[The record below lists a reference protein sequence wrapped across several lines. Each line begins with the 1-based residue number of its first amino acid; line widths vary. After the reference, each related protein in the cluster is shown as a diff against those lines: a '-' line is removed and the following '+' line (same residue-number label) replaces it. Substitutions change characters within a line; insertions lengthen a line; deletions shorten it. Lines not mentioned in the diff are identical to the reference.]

1 MFSSS
6 GIESGFLVLPFTPP
20 ELLGAKMILV
30 YVTEALLGAF
40 ILIVAMVIYGI
51 KEGPPAMFYLN
62 GLLSAFALPLLPT
75 ALAYLVI
82 VPLMN
87 ASKLFRNKNFILYVG
102 GFLGMGFALAFNFY
116 IQSVTSKFG
125 NPQAAALF
133 ANPESMMARL
143 GKAWLPTWLAWK
155 AFDGAA
161 SPLGFL
167 AALGNLGLGLGCAAG
182 VAALL
187 GKAYVRSLQAYS
199 ETSAAKKKPTAAG
212 KGIFG
217 PGMIVKRPL
226 LRTLV
231 AREIRLMNREPMYLL
246 NGPFVMILMP
256 ALMAVIF
263 AAQRE
268 ALAEMSA
275 AIAPLLQGPGGYLV
289 PAAFGA
295 FLGSSTSIACTA
307 VSRDAK
313 ALPWI
318 RSLPIAPVKYFAA
331 KLLHAEV
338 FAVIGSLI
346 GCVAGVALFHT
357 AALDAVI
364 ALLLAGIVSTALNM
378 GGLCSTRP
386 FPGYTGTT
394 HRGDEAESQ
403 RGHRDPLDHG
413 AGRRPRRREP
423 LPGLAA
429 TTATRCSTGASS
441 WRRSSPGSASTLA
454 SRPNATRRW
463 RLDGGRQQAAAG
475 AAVDC
480 WRRRLRRRRPPPV
493 LAVLN
498 RAESDT
504 PPSATLPATMAVAE
518 AFLRLR
524 ERGSSRLDL
533 DEDYFVDLAHR
544 GAAEADK
551 VHGLADEARVARVAG
566 NSEDRAPPAR
576 RPGRRRRSIASA

>member
-1 MFSSS
+1 MRPRFLSLALLHLRSTFAFTLPMREEMKKPKIVLKTVGIGVGSLLLADVGFLFVMMNLTMYAGLKPIGLQGMLLLNAATTASILVFIMAFMVALSMFSTS

-30 YVTEALLGAF
+30 YVSEAALGAF

-51 KEGPPAMFYLN
+51 KEGPPVMFYLN

-75 ALAYLVI
+75 ALAYLAI

-116 IQSVTSKFG
+116 IQSITSKFG
-125 NPQAAALF
+125 NPQAAAMF
-133 ANPESMMARL
+133 ANPDSMMAKL

-167 AALGNLGLGLGCAAG
+167 AALGNLGLGAGVAAG

-187 GKAYVRSLQAYS
+187 GRAYVRSLQAYN
-199 ETSAAKKKPTAAG
+199 ETSAAKKKPAAG
-212 KGIFG
+212 RGA
-217 PGMIVKRPL
+217 PGSGMLVKRPL
-226 LRTLV
+226 LGTLV

-256 ALMAVIF
+256 ALMAVVF

-268 ALAEMSA
+268 VLKEMSA

-318 RSLPIAPVKYFAA
+318 RSLPIAPAKYFAA
-331 KLLHAEV
+331 KLIHAEV

-346 GCVAGVALFHT
+346 GCGAGIALFHT

-364 ALLLAGIVSTALNM
+364 ALLLANIISAALNM
-378 GGLCSTRP
+378 GGLWLDTA
-386 FPGYTGTT
+386 FP
-394 HRGDEAESQ
+394 RIRWDN
-403 RGHRDPLDHG
+403 PI
-413 AGRRPRRREP
+413 
-423 LPGLAA
+423 AA
-429 TTATRCSTGASS
+429 MKQN
-441 WRRSSPGSASTLA
+441 
-454 SRPNATRRW
+454 PNAVIAI
-463 RLDGGRQQAAAG
+463 L
-475 AAVDC
+475 
-480 WRRRLRRRRPPPV
+480 
-493 LAVLN
+493 
-498 RAESDT
+498 
-504 PPSATLPATMAVAE
+504 ATMGLVGGLVAISLFLNLPRYGYAMLYGGVFMAPIIAWFRFYPRFAVRRYAAME
-518 AFLRLR
+518 A
-524 ERGSSRLDL
+524 
-533 DEDYFVDLAHR
+533 
-544 GAAEADK
+544 
-551 VHGLADEARVARVAG
+551 
-566 NSEDRAPPAR
+566 
-576 RPGRRRRSIASA
+576 

>member
-1 MFSSS
+1 MRPRFLSLALLHLRSTFAFSLPTREEMKKPKIVLKTVGIGVGSLLLLADVGFLFVMMNLTMYAGLKPIGLQGMLLLNAATTASVLVFIMAFMMALSMFSSS
-6 GIESGFLVLPFTPP
+6 DIESGFLVLPFTPP

-30 YVTEALLGAF
+30 YVSEAALGAF

-51 KEGPPAMFYLN
+51 KEGPPVMFYLN

-75 ALAYLVI
+75 ALAYLAI

-116 IQSVTSKFG
+116 IQSITSKFG
-125 NPQAAALF
+125 DPQAAAMF
-133 ANPESMMARL
+133 ANPDSMMAKL
-143 GKAWLPTWLAWK
+143 GRAWLPTWLAWK

-167 AALGNLGLGLGCAAG
+167 AALGNLGLGAGVAAG

-199 ETSAAKKKPTAAG
+199 ETSAAKKRPAAAG
-212 KGIFG
+212 KGGLGRGIL
-217 PGMIVKRPL
+217 VKRPL
-226 LRTLV
+226 LQTLV

-256 ALMAVIF
+256 ALMAVVF
-263 AAQRE
+263 AAQGE

-275 AIAPLLQGPGGYLV
+275 AITPLLSGPGGYLV

-318 RSLPIAPVKYFAA
+318 RSLPIAPAKYFAA

-346 GCVAGVALFHT
+346 GCGAGITLFHT
-357 AALDAVI
+357 AALDAAI
-364 ALLLAGIVSTALNM
+364 ALLLANIISAAMNM
-378 GGLCSTRP
+378 GGLWLDTA
-386 FPGYTGTT
+386 FP
-394 HRGDEAESQ
+394 RIRWDN
-403 RGHRDPLDHG
+403 PI
-413 AGRRPRRREP
+413 
-423 LPGLAA
+423 AA
-429 TTATRCSTGASS
+429 MKQN
-441 WRRSSPGSASTLA
+441 
-454 SRPNATRRW
+454 PNAVIAI
-463 RLDGGRQQAAAG
+463 L
-475 AAVDC
+475 
-480 WRRRLRRRRPPPV
+480 
-493 LAVLN
+493 
-498 RAESDT
+498 S
-504 PPSATLPATMAVAE
+504 TM
-518 AFLRLR
+518 
-524 ERGSSRLDL
+524 
-533 DEDYFVDLAHR
+533 
-544 GAAEADK
+544 
-551 VHGLADEARVARVAG
+551 GL
-566 NSEDRAPPAR
+566 
-576 RPGRRRRSIASA
+576 I

>member
-1 MFSSS
+1 MRPRFLSLALLHVRSTFAFSLPTREEMKKPKTILKTVGIGVGSLLLLADVGFLFVMMNLTMYAGLKPIGLQGMLLLNAATTASVLVFIMAFMMALSMFSTS

-30 YVTEALLGAF
+30 YISEALLGAF

-51 KEGPPAMFYLN
+51 KEGPPVMFYVN

-87 ASKLFRNKNFILYVG
+87 TSKLFRNKNFILYVG

-116 IQSVTSKFG
+116 IQSITSKFG
-125 NPQAAALF
+125 DPQAAAMF
-133 ANPESMMARL
+133 ANPDSMMARL

-167 AALGNLGLGLGCAAG
+167 AALGNLGLGLACAAG

-187 GKAYVRSLQAYS
+187 GKAYVRSLQAYN
-199 ETSAAKKKPTAAG
+199 ETSAAKKKPAAAG
-212 KGIFG
+212 QGIFG
-217 PGMIVKRPL
+217 RGMLVKRPL

-268 ALAEMSA
+268 TLAEMSA
-275 AIAPLLQGPGGYLV
+275 AITPLLQGPGGYLV

-318 RSLPIAPVKYFAA
+318 RSLPIAPAKYFAA

-346 GCVAGVALFHT
+346 GCGAGIALFRT
-357 AALDAVI
+357 AALDAAI
-364 ALLLAGIVSTALNM
+364 ALLLANIISAALDM
-378 GGLCSTRP
+378 GGLWLDTAFPRIRWDNPIAAMKQNPNAVIAILSTM
-386 FPGYTGTT
+386 
-394 HRGDEAESQ
+394 
-403 RGHRDPLDHG
+403 
-413 AGRRPRRREP
+413 
-423 LPGLAA
+423 GLAGGIVA
-429 TTATRCSTGASS
+429 ASLFLKLP
-441 WRRSSPGSASTLA
+441 RYGYAMLYGGVFMLPILA
-454 SRPNATRRW
+454 WFSFYPRF
-463 RLDGGRQQAAAG
+463 AAK
-475 AAVDC
+475 
-480 WRRRLRRRRPPPV
+480 RY
-493 LAVLN
+493 
-498 RAESDT
+498 
-504 PPSATLPATMAVAE
+504 ATME
-518 AFLRLR
+518 A
-524 ERGSSRLDL
+524 
-533 DEDYFVDLAHR
+533 
-544 GAAEADK
+544 
-551 VHGLADEARVARVAG
+551 
-566 NSEDRAPPAR
+566 
-576 RPGRRRRSIASA
+576 

>member
-1 MFSSS
+1 MRPRFLSLALLHIRSTFAFSLPTREEFKKPKTILKTVGIAIGSLLLLADFGFLFVMMNLTMYEGLKPVGLQGMLLLNAASTASVLVFIMAFMMALSMFSTS

-51 KEGPPAMFYLN
+51 KEGPPVMFYLN

-116 IQSVTSKFG
+116 IQSITSKFG
-125 NPQAAALF
+125 DPQAAAMF
-133 ANPESMMARL
+133 ANPDSMMARL

-187 GKAYVRSLQAYS
+187 GRAYVRSLQAYN
-199 ETSAAKKKPTAAG
+199 ETSAAKKKPAAAG
-212 KGIFG
+212 QGIFG
-217 PGMIVKRPL
+217 RGMLVRRPL

-231 AREIRLMNREPMYLL
+231 VREIRLMNREPMYLL

-256 ALMAVIF
+256 ALMAVVF

-268 ALAEMSA
+268 VLAEMSA
-275 AIAPLLQGPGGYLV
+275 AIGPLLQGPGGYLV

-318 RSLPIAPVKYFAA
+318 RSLPIAPGKYFMA

-346 GCVAGVALFHT
+346 GCGAGIALFHT

-364 ALLLAGIVSTALNM
+364 ALLLANIISTALNM
-378 GGLCSTRP
+378 GGLWLDTA
-386 FPGYTGTT
+386 FP
-394 HRGDEAESQ
+394 RIRWDN
-403 RGHRDPLDHG
+403 PI
-413 AGRRPRRREP
+413 
-423 LPGLAA
+423 AA
-429 TTATRCSTGASS
+429 MKQN
-441 WRRSSPGSASTLA
+441 
-454 SRPNATRRW
+454 PNAIIAILSTMGLVGGLVAISLFLDLPRYSYAMAFGGVFMAPILAWFRFYPRFAARRY
-463 RLDGGRQQAAAG
+463 
-475 AAVDC
+475 
-480 WRRRLRRRRPPPV
+480 
-493 LAVLN
+493 
-498 RAESDT
+498 
-504 PPSATLPATMAVAE
+504 ATME
-518 AFLRLR
+518 A
-524 ERGSSRLDL
+524 
-533 DEDYFVDLAHR
+533 
-544 GAAEADK
+544 
-551 VHGLADEARVARVAG
+551 
-566 NSEDRAPPAR
+566 
-576 RPGRRRRSIASA
+576 

>member
-1 MFSSS
+1 MKPRFVSLALLHIRSTFAFSLPTREEMKKPKTILKTVGIAVGSLLLLADFGFLFVMMNLTMYEGLKPVGLQGMLLLNAASTASVLVFIMAFMMALSMFSTS

-20 ELLGAKMILV
+20 EMLGAKMILV

-51 KEGPPAMFYLN
+51 KEGPPVMFYLN

-116 IQSVTSKFG
+116 IQSITSKFG
-125 NPQAAALF
+125 DPQAAAMF
-133 ANPESMMARL
+133 ANPDSMMARL

-187 GKAYVRSLQAYS
+187 GKPYVRSLQAYN
-199 ETSAAKKKPTAAG
+199 ETSAAKKKHAAG
-212 KGIFG
+212 RGA
-217 PGMIVKRPL
+217 PGGGMLVRRPL
-226 LRTLV
+226 LGSLV

-256 ALMAVIF
+256 ALMAVVF

-268 ALAEMSA
+268 VLKEMSA

-318 RSLPIAPVKYFAA
+318 KSLPIAPAKYFTA
-331 KLLHAEV
+331 KLIHAEV

-346 GCVAGVALFHT
+346 GCGAGIALFQT
-357 AALDAVI
+357 TALDAVI
-364 ALLLAGIVSTALNM
+364 ALLLANIIAAALNM
-378 GGLCSTRP
+378 GGLWLDTA
-386 FPGYTGTT
+386 FP
-394 HRGDEAESQ
+394 RIRWDN
-403 RGHRDPLDHG
+403 PI
-413 AGRRPRRREP
+413 
-423 LPGLAA
+423 AA
-429 TTATRCSTGASS
+429 MKQN
-441 WRRSSPGSASTLA
+441 
-454 SRPNATRRW
+454 PNAVIAILSTMGLVGGLVAISLFLNLPRYAYAMLFGGVFMVPILAWFRFYPRFAARRY
-463 RLDGGRQQAAAG
+463 
-475 AAVDC
+475 
-480 WRRRLRRRRPPPV
+480 
-493 LAVLN
+493 
-498 RAESDT
+498 
-504 PPSATLPATMAVAE
+504 ATLE
-518 AFLRLR
+518 A
-524 ERGSSRLDL
+524 
-533 DEDYFVDLAHR
+533 
-544 GAAEADK
+544 
-551 VHGLADEARVARVAG
+551 
-566 NSEDRAPPAR
+566 
-576 RPGRRRRSIASA
+576 